1 MIYQLIFE
9 KKSFNNSIILF
20 TNMAQKE
27 DFFTIYANLP
37 IEEREK
43 VVVVI
48 DNQPISWNVA
58 YYEIKNDTNRGYKI
72 LNALKDLDIIWQN

>member
-1 MIYQLIFE
+1 
-9 KKSFNNSIILF
+9 
-20 TNMAQKE
+20 MAQKE

-72 LNALKDLDIIWQN
+72 LNALKDLDII

>member
-72 LNALKDLDIIWQN
+72 LNALKDLDII